1 VFYLND
7 RQVQDVDRD
16 GFQEDVDAGAT
27 MGAWEEAW
35 DWARTRVNA
44 DSPLYVYLVGKGSQI
59 GLEIGAGEILTAAQ
73 LLEDVNALEGATG
86 VEVTLIVEG
95 SHSGNF
101 IRDLSNAGRPVIAST
116 GSGLAFYQA
125 EGFISF
131 SQYFLTDLFQGKSLQ
146 EAFVHSNQILR
157 NLPGRFKDQDPG
169 LEAEGNLIPNQPG
182 DYLQTIDAIIGAPFE
197 LGDLSPEIK
206 TGSLAAA
213 TGGVGKR
220 VVTQNRP
227 ITEDPLGPRL
237 KLAQPQALQGVE
249 IAARIDDAE
258 GSLQTVRAMI
268 IPPAADDEVEAEL
281 TAYPEIELL
290 PDGSGRW
297 VGIYSE
303 FLAEGVYPV
312 VIYAIDSAGNAAE
325 PLRTTVLV
333 EPPPPLP
340 TGDFSGDGI
349 VDFADFFLFAD
360 AFGTDDPAFDL
371 DQSGMVDFADFFLFA
386 DAFGGPL
393 GKLLALAEEMLH
405 LPTDYAMLAPYPNPF
420 NSEVV
425 MQYALPKTSAVQ
437 VVVYNALGQEVR
449 RLLEAQQGPGRY
461 KVVWDGRDTA
471 GRPVASG
478 LYGVRLATD
487 DYRAVRK
494 VTLVK

>member
-1 VFYLND
+1 
-7 RQVQDVDRD
+7 
-16 GFQEDVDAGAT
+16 
-27 MGAWEEAW
+27 M
-35 DWARTRVNA
+35 
-44 DSPLYVYLVGKGSQI
+44 
-59 GLEIGAGEILTAAQ
+59 
-73 LLEDVNALEGATG
+73 EGATG

-206 TGSLAAA
+206 TGALAAA

-386 DAFGGPL
+386 DAFGTDDPAFDLDQCGMVDFADFFLFADAFGGPL